1 MADMISIGQIATIL
15 VVDDSRTS
23 RMIIKQCLEIIGFQ
37 GKTFIEADNGRDAL
51 EFLKGNS
58 FDLVVSDLNMP
69 LVDGEVLLAEIR
81 KNPQWNHIPFIMVT
95 SSSNE
100 AREKNLRQLGA
111 NAVISKPLNP
121 MALSQVWKSISGGK

>member
-1 MADMISIGQIATIL
+1 MISIGQIATIL

-23 RMIIKQCLEIIGFQ
+23 RMIIRQCLEIIGFQ
-37 GKTFIEADNGRDAL
+37 GKTFVEADNGRDAL

>member
-1 MADMISIGQIATIL
+1 MISIGQIATIL

-23 RMIIKQCLEIIGFQ
+23 RMIIRQCLEIIGFQ
-37 GKTFIEADNGRDAL
+37 GKTFVEADNGRDAL

-81 KNPQWNHIPFIMVT
+81 KNQQWNHIPFIMVT

>member
-1 MADMISIGQIATIL
+1 MISIGQIATIL

-23 RMIIKQCLEIIGFQ
+23 RMIIRQCLEIIGFQ
-37 GKTFIEADNGRDAL
+37 GKTFVEADNGRDAL

-81 KNPQWNHIPFIMVT
+81 KNQHWNHIPFIMVT

>member
-1 MADMISIGQIATIL
+1 MISIGQIATIL

>member
-1 MADMISIGQIATIL
+1 MISAGQVSTIL

-37 GKTFIEADNGRDAL
+37 GRTFKEADNGRDAM
-51 EFLKGNS
+51 EILKENAI
-58 FDLVVSDLNMP
+58 DLLVSDLNMP
-69 LVDGEVLLAEIR
+69 LMDGEVLLAEIR
-81 KNPQWNHIPFIMVT
+81 KHSQWNHIPFIMVT
-95 SSSNE
+95 SSSND

-121 MALSQVWKSISGGK
+121 MALSVAWKAISGAK